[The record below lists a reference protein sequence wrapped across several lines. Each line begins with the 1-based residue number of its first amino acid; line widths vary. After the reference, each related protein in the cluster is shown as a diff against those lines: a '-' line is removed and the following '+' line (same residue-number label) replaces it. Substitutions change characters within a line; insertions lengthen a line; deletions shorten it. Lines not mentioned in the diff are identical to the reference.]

1 MYNIGMV
8 GLNPG
13 NGHPY
18 SFSAVFNGFNQ
29 EALDEFCEFSLIR
42 KYLRDFHGG
51 RDFIPEARVTHVWT
65 ENPDVSRKIAA
76 VSKIPRIA
84 SSLDELV
91 ESVDAVIFARDDVW
105 NHWEMSKKIFASGKP
120 LFMDKLLSPDRREL
134 EFFAE
139 CAQNYPLMTSSSFRW
154 SPLVDAAAKQLA
166 SGELTTVYGA
176 APCIWERYAPHL
188 LEPLFHLIGNRVVSV
203 QNAGSENADTVILT
217 FATGV
222 QAVLQ
227 VFDRLSLP
235 IELVFRFRGDQPPYT
250 IPYTDPTLEHYFNS
264 IVEMMK
270 AFTAMLKTGITPTP
284 LQNTI
289 QLNNIV
295 IAALESRQNNGRKIY
310 IDREE

>member
-13 NGHPY
+13 NGHPF

-29 EALDEFCEFSLIR
+29 DALDEFCEFSLIR
-42 KYLRDFHGG
+42 KYLRDFHDG

-76 VSKIPRIA
+76 VSKIPSIA

-91 ESVDAVIFARDDVW
+91 ENVDAVIFARDDVW

-120 LFMDKLLSPDRREL
+120 LFMDKLLSPDRSEL
-134 EFFAE
+134 ALFAE
-139 CAQNYPLMTSSSFRW
+139 YARDYPLMTSSSFRW
-154 SPLVDAAAKQLA
+154 SPLVEAAAQLS
-166 SGELTTVYGA
+166 SGELATVYGA

-188 LEPLFHLIGNRVVSV
+188 LEPLFHLIGNQVVSV
-203 QNAGSENADTVILT
+203 QNAGDENADTVILT
-217 FATGV
+217 FASGV

-227 VFDRLSLP
+227 VFDRLCLP
-235 IELVFRFRGDQPPYT
+235 LELIFRFRGDQQPYT

-264 IVEMMK
+264 IVHMMK
-270 AFTAMLKTGITPTP
+270 AFTGMLKTGISPTP
-284 LQNTI
+284 LQNTL
-289 QLNNIV
+289 QLNNVV
-295 IAALESRQNNGRKIY
+295 IAALESRQNNGRKIHNN
-310 IDREE
+310 